1 MFLLFTLP
9 FSSSLSLSPSAMNGS
24 SDPFADGGDDGDS
37 GNPLAALGALLEAS
51 PIAPLVASLRQR
63 QQRLLDASTPHVGRR
78 WAALAALVLL
88 YALRVWYL
96 QGFYIVTYALGI
108 YNLNLLL
115 GFLTPQ
121 VRFFCRNHIFT
132 RSTFSIIASL
142 PSFFCFDSHVPL
154 LSLSL
159 PSLPHDRH
167 HQIDPELEG
176 PTLPSQRSDE
186 FRPFQRRLPEF
197 KFWWASARSVAASL
211 AATLFPLLDV
221 PVFWPIL
228 LVYFCALFFVTMRRQ
243 IRHMIK
249 HRYIPFSLVSSSLV
263 FFLFVFVLW
272 RSGGERE
279 KRERKTIS
287 LSLYFL
293 PSLFLGIFKNR
304 ARRNTRAAVGKRAG
318 QIADEE
324 ERGGAQKP

>member
-1 MFLLFTLP
+1 
-9 FSSSLSLSPSAMNGS
+9 MNGS

-63 QQRLLDASTPHVGRR
+63 QQRLLDASTPHVSRR

-88 YALRVWYL
+88 YALRVWSL

-121 VRFFCRNHIFT
+121 VRFFAIALLFFFFFN
-132 RSTFSIIASL
+132 RSPSRSRRYPLFSSL
-142 PSFFCFDSHVPL
+142 FCFDSR
-154 LSLSL
+154 
-159 PSLPHDRH
+159 PSLPRPPPPPKKK
-167 HQIDPELEG
+167 QIDPELEG

-211 AATLFPLLDV
+211 VATLFPLFDV

-249 HRYIPFSLVSSSLV
+249 HRYIPFSLVSGIFSLV
-263 FFLFVFVLW
+263 L
-272 RSGGERE
+272 
-279 KRERKTIS
+279 
-287 LSLYFL
+287 
-293 PSLFLGIFKNR
+293 
-304 ARRNTRAAVGKRAG
+304 
-318 QIADEE
+318 
-324 ERGGAQKP
+324 

>member
-1 MFLLFTLP
+1 
-9 FSSSLSLSPSAMNGS
+9 MNGS

-63 QQRLLDASTPHVGRR
+63 QQRLLDASTPHVSRR

-88 YALRVWYL
+88 YALRVWSL

-121 VRFFCRNHIFT
+121 VRFFAIALLFFFFFQ
-132 RSTFSIIASL
+132 SITFSIASL
-142 PSFFCFDSHVPL
+142 PSLFFPFL
-154 LSLSL
+154 FRLTSLSP
-159 PSLPHDRH
+159 PSLPHHRH
-167 HQIDPELEG
+167 PPPPKKKQIDPELEG

-186 FRPFQRRLPEF
+186 VRPFQRRLPEF

-211 AATLFPLLDV
+211 VATLFPLFDV

-249 HRYIPFSLVSSSLV
+249 HRYIPFSLVSGIFSLV
-263 FFLFVFVLW
+263 L
-272 RSGGERE
+272 
-279 KRERKTIS
+279 
-287 LSLYFL
+287 
-293 PSLFLGIFKNR
+293 
-304 ARRNTRAAVGKRAG
+304 
-318 QIADEE
+318 
-324 ERGGAQKP
+324 